1 MLIQENSLSWL
12 SATATFDNEEED
24 LGRSLENEGDYIGKK
39 LSTNSSVPGR
49 LCRDPKYPDFY
60 RDVLKADKKV
70 IKIVTKGY
78 LVPFDLNPPPAI
90 SRPAY

>member
-49 LCRDPKYPDFY
+49 LCRDPNYPDFY

>member
-39 LSTNSSVPGR
+39 LYTNSAVPGR
-49 LCRDPKYPDFY
+49 LCRDPKYAEFY

-70 IKIVTKGY
+70 IKIILNGY
-78 LVPFDLNPPPAI
+78 SVSFHSDPPAF
-90 SRPAY
+90 S